1 MRKRT
6 AGSFPFVFFCA
17 VAFCPP
23 LWYGEAE
30 ENTEKGRDILGK
42 QRLFKMGMLEKNFL
56 VKALCDAQNHPDR
69 KPPARCRA
77 LSIKPSMRQRESCT

>member
-42 QRLFKMGMLEKNFL
+42 TMGLGFL
-56 VKALCDAQNHPDR
+56 YRGRYKDY
-69 KPPARCRA
+69 
-77 LSIKPSMRQRESCT
+77 IKDNQSC

>member
-30 ENTEKGRDILGK
+30 ENTEKGRGILGK
-42 QRLFKMGMLEKNFL
+42 TTSL
-56 VKALCDAQNHPDR
+56 
-69 KPPARCRA
+69 
-77 LSIKPSMRQRESCT
+77 

>member
-42 QRLFKMGMLEKNFL
+42 TTSLYDGNAGKEFSGQG
-56 VKALCDAQNHPDR
+56 ALRRTKIIRIGNLRRGAEPYQ
-69 KPPARCRA
+69 
-77 LSIKPSMRQRESCT
+77 

>member
-6 AGSFPFVFFCA
+6 SGSFPFVFFCA

-30 ENTEKGRDILGK
+30 ENTEKGRDTLGK
-42 QRLFKMGMLEKNFL
+42 ATSL
-56 VKALCDAQNHPDR
+56 
-69 KPPARCRA
+69 
-77 LSIKPSMRQRESCT
+77 